1 MSAVAV
7 RWTRGSRPE
16 PTAYLEELVA
26 EEQGMDDRREA
37 EDLIRMRRIQR
48 RQITCVGGTVS
59 SARRVRPGDTTGS
72 PRQYPDVRNS
82 GTEDGS

>member
-16 PTAYLEELVA
+16 PTAYLEEPVA
-26 EEQGMDDRREA
+26 EEQGMDDRLKA

-48 RQITCVGGTVS
+48 RQITCAEGTVS

>member
-1 MSAVAV
+1 M
-7 RWTRGSRPE
+7 
-16 PTAYLEELVA
+16 AYLKEPVA

-37 EDLIRMRRIQR
+37 EDLIWMRRIQR
-48 RQITCVGGTVS
+48 RQITCAEGTVS

-72 PRQYPDVRNS
+72 PWQYPDVRNS